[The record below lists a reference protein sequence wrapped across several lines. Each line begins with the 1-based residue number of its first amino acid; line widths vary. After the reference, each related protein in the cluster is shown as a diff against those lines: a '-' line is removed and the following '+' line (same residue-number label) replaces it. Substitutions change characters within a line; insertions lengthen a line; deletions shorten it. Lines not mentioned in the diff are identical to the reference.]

1 MRCAHRLPTVTLCVF
16 LLGLAPACF
25 VTRQSVNEPLD
36 PDSLAELVPGETT
49 ALEAVE
55 LLGGPI
61 EVMQLGYR
69 SAYLYR
75 HSVTKRAA
83 LFLIV
88 FGAMNEEIDSDRS
101 WLFFDENDVLTHVGT
116 TLAAGGP
123 DYKMP
128 WQVRREEGQAVRE
141 AELERQREQ
150 NAAGPS
156 E

>member
-1 MRCAHRLPTVTLCVF
+1 MHCAHRLATV
-16 LLGLAPACF
+16 LLYSFILALTPGCF
-25 VTRQSVNEPLD
+25 VTRQSVNEPLEAE
-36 PDSLAELVPGETT
+36 SLAGLQPGTTT

-55 LLGGPI
+55 LLGGPV
-61 EVMQLGYR
+61 EVIQLGYR

-75 HSVTKRAA
+75 HVVTKRAG

-88 FGAMNEEIDSDRS
+88 FGAMNEETDSDRS

-116 TLAAGGP
+116 TLAAGAP

-128 WQVRREEGQAVRE
+128 WQVRREEGQAARE
-141 AELERQREQ
+141 AELERQREE
-150 NAAGPS
+150 NAAGTS